1 MNRSERYRCREKL
14 AMSKNGIFEHTRKN
28 RKKRLIFA
36 VNLRTE
42 KIDLT
47 EPKDLLIFLGKI
59 VLIREKSFKINKNLI
74 FNPWN
79 LI

>member
-59 VLIREKSFKINKNLI
+59 VLIRINKNLI

>member
-14 AMSKNGIFEHTRKN
+14 ATSKHGIFEHTRKN

-36 VNLRTE
+36 VNLRIE
-42 KIDLT
+42 KMNLT
-47 EPKDLLIFLGKI
+47 EPKDLLIFWGKI